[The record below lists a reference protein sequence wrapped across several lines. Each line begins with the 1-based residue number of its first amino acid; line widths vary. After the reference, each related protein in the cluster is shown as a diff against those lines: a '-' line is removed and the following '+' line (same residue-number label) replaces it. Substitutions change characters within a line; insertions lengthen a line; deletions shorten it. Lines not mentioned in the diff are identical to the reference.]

1 MIVGPNPASAHV
13 QPERIRRDMEAINAF
28 NASPGKGV
36 TRLTFSKEYQGAI
49 RYLVEELKGIGLKS
63 IFTPGGNLLARLKG
77 SDPQAPAVLTG
88 SHLDTVSSGG
98 CFDGT
103 VGVVAALEAVRV
115 IRERG
120 IEHRLPVCFIVFAE
134 EEGSRFGWG
143 LLGSSIWTGR
153 IHPDRLGAIKDKDGV
168 SFLEA
173 LERAGMDE
181 TFHSLLRPEDVAAM
195 VEVHVE
201 QGGILERANRKI
213 GVVEAIAGIRQM
225 VVTVEGV
232 ANHAGTTHM
241 GYRFDA
247 LQGASRII
255 NAVEETALT
264 AGSGS
269 VATVGQVSCEP
280 GQANVIPGRV
290 SFTVDIRHSSGG
302 RLEAATGDLLHRAEK
317 ICRTRGL
324 EFSVAEKAMVEP
336 VKLSGKLCGIIERQA
351 RARQVKPLRMVSG
364 AGHDTGIMASLCE
377 AAMIFL
383 PSKGGRSHC
392 PEEFTSHENIV
403 LGTEILV
410 DTLLEIVG

>member
-1 MIVGPNPASAHV
+1 
-13 QPERIRRDMEAINAF
+13 MEAINAF

-49 RYLVEELKGIGLKS
+49 HYLVEELKGIGLKS
-63 IFTPGGNLLARLKG
+63 LFTPGGNLLAKLKG
-77 SDPQAPAVLTG
+77 SDPQAPVVLTG
-88 SHLDTVSSGG
+88 SHLDTVISGG
-98 CFDGT
+98 RFDGT

-115 IRERG
+115 IRELG
-120 IEHRLPVCFIVFAE
+120 MEHRFPIGFTVFAE

-143 LLGSSIWTGR
+143 LLGSSILSGR
-153 IHPDRLGAIKDKDGV
+153 IHQDRLGAIKDKDGM

-181 TFHSLLRPEDVAAM
+181 SFHSLLRPEDVAAM

-201 QGGILERANRKI
+201 QGCILERANRKI
-213 GVVEAIAGIRQM
+213 GVVESMTGIREIM
-225 VVTVEGV
+225 ITVEGV
-232 ANHAGTTHM
+232 SNHAGTTPM
-241 GYRFDA
+241 AYRFDA
-247 LQGASRII
+247 MQGASRII
-255 NAVEETALT
+255 SAVEETALT
-264 AGSGS
+264 SGSGA
-269 VATVGQVSCEP
+269 VATVGKVSCEP

-302 RLEAATGDLLHRAEK
+302 SLEAATGDLLHRAET

-324 EFSVAEKAMVEP
+324 EFGVEEKAMVEP
-336 VKLSGKLCGIIERQA
+336 VKLSSRLCGIIERQA
-351 RARQVKPLRMVSG
+351 RARKVEPLRMVSG

-383 PSKGGRSHC
+383 PSKDGRSHC
-392 PEEFTSHENIV
+392 PEECTSHNDIV

-410 DTLLEIVG
+410 DTLLEIAL